1 LYGTENQG
9 VEENRS
15 KVASKRVKSDAC
27 IGFSEREQARRKIAS
42 IRAENR
48 VNLSAE
54 IWRRRK
60 IAVPLHRDSK
70 HRVPDAAFNNTHTR
84 TRSSAICKKKTFR
97 LLRIEKETKFAAE
110 NL

>member
-1 LYGTENQG
+1 MSFFRLYGLYGCTEL
-9 VEENRS
+9 
-15 KVASKRVKSDAC
+15 KIKALK
-27 IGFSEREQARRKIAS
+27 KIAR

-70 HRVPDAAFNNTHTR
+70 HRVPDAAHNNTHTQGHAAAR
-84 TRSSAICKKKTFR
+84 YVKKKTFR

>member
-1 LYGTENQG
+1 MSFFRLYGLYGCTEL
-9 VEENRS
+9 
-15 KVASKRVKSDAC
+15 KIKALK
-27 IGFSEREQARRKIAS
+27 KIAR

-70 HRVPDAAFNNTHTR
+70 HRVPDAAFNNTHTQGHAAAR
-84 TRSSAICKKKTFR
+84 YVKKRHFVCFVSKKK
-97 LLRIEKETKFAAE
+97 LNLRQKTSKTRQ
-110 NL
+110 L